1 MSDESAIKAI
11 MESKAKQNLRT
22 AMNESK
28 DFKPS
33 NSLEQKALDEYN
45 QMTEEDKR
53 QFNSKGWVND

>member
-1 MSDESAIKAI
+1 

-28 DFKPS
+28 EFKPS